1 MKIGIFGG
9 SFNPPHNMHQDIA
22 NGLIKKGYIDKVIF
36 VPTGNRYDKKELVEA
51 KERYHMLQLI
61 CNKDEQVSDFEITN
75 NLVYTYQTLEHFK
88 NLYIN
93 DEILFIVG
101 ADNLAELDTW
111 KRYKYLLENYK
122 FLVVKRKGENVEKL
136 LKRYNFNPNIIIT
149 DIKMENIS
157 STMIRNLLKNGSKE
171 VYKYV
176 NKRVI
181 EYIMDKRLYTK

>member
-61 CNKDEQVSDFEITN
+61 CNKYEQVSDFEITN

>member
-36 VPTGNRYDKKELVEA
+36 VPTGNRYDKRELVEA

-75 NLVYTYQTLEHFK
+75 NLVYTYQTLDYFK

-122 FLVVKRKGENVEKL
+122 FLVVKRKGEKVEEL
-136 LKRYNFNPNIIIT
+136 LKRYNFSPNIIIT

-157 STMIRNLLKNGSKE
+157 STMIRNWLKSGSKE

-176 NKRVI
+176 DKRVI
-181 EYIMDKRLYTK
+181 RYIMDKRLYIK

>member
-36 VPTGNRYDKKELVEA
+36 VPTGNRYDKRELVEA

-75 NLVYTYQTLEHFK
+75 NLVYTYQTLDYFK

-122 FLVVKRKGENVEKL
+122 FLVVKRKGENVEEL
-136 LKRYNFNPNIIIT
+136 LKRYNFSPNIIIT
-149 DIKMENIS
+149 DIKMKNIS
-157 STMIRNLLKNGSKE
+157 STMIRN
-171 VYKYV
+171 
-176 NKRVI
+176 
-181 EYIMDKRLYTK
+181 

>member
-1 MKIGIFGG
+1 MKIGVFGG

-61 CNKDEQVSDFEITN
+61 CNKYEQVSDFEITN